1 MLISHKESSKRQT
14 NAILQ
19 SYYNDTLKD
28 YENLTEKNSKLVTY
42 QDNVFSSINK
52 LNIALQNYYKAA
64 RYLYMLEKRLADV
77 LGIQLDWS
85 KLDFAKTYQGVID
98 YDLNN

>member
-1 MLISHKESSKRQT
+1 MIVSHKESSKRQT

-28 YENLTEKNSKLVTY
+28 YETLTEKNSYLVEY
-42 QDNVFSSINK
+42 QNNVFSSINK
-52 LNIALQNYYKAA
+52 LNVALLNYYKAA
-64 RYLYMLEKRLADV
+64 RYLYMLENRVAGV

-85 KLDFAKTYQGVID
+85 KLDFANTYKEVID

>member
-1 MLISHKESSKRQT
+1 MLISHKESSKTQT
-14 NAILQ
+14 NSILN
-19 SYYNDTLKD
+19 SYYDDTLED
-28 YENLTEKNSKLVTY
+28 YDILVEKNSNLVSY
-42 QDNVFSSINK
+42 QNYVLKSINK
-52 LNIALQNYYKAA
+52 LNTALLNYYKAA

-85 KLDFAKTYQGVID
+85 ALNFANTYQEVID

>member
-1 MLISHKESSKRQT
+1 MIISHKDSCKRQT
-14 NAILQ
+14 NSILS

-28 YENLTEKNSKLVTY
+28 YETLTEKNSNLVTY
-42 QDNVFSSINK
+42 QDTVLKSINK
-52 LNIALQNYYKAA
+52 LNTALLNYYKAA
-64 RYLYMLEKRLADV
+64 RYLYMLEKRCADV

-85 KLDFAKTYQGVID
+85 QLNFANTYQEVID

>member
-1 MLISHKESSKRQT
+1 MLISHKESSKTQT
-14 NAILQ
+14 NSILN
-19 SYYNDTLKD
+19 SYYNDTLED
-28 YENLTEKNSKLVTY
+28 YDSLVEKNSNLITY
-42 QDNVFSSINK
+42 QDNVLKSINK
-52 LNIALQNYYKAA
+52 LNTALLNYFKAA

-85 KLDFAKTYQGVID
+85 KLNFANTYQEVID

>member
-1 MLISHKESSKRQT
+1 MVISHRESSKRQT
-14 NAILQ
+14 NAILE
-19 SYYNDTLKD
+19 SYYNDTLED
-28 YENLTEKNSKLVTY
+28 YDTLTEKNSNLVTY
-42 QDNVFSSINK
+42 QNNVFRSIKK
-52 LNIALQNYYKAA
+52 LNTALLNYFKAA

-85 KLDFAKTYQGVID
+85 KLDFANTYQKVID

>member
-1 MLISHKESSKRQT
+1 MLISHRESSKRQT

-19 SYYNDTLKD
+19 SYYNDTLED
-28 YENLTEKNSKLVTY
+28 YDSLVEKNSNLVGY
-42 QDNVFSSINK
+42 QDTVLKSINK
-52 LNIALQNYYKAA
+52 LNVALLNYYKAA
-64 RYLYMLEKRLADV
+64 RYLYMLEKRCADV

-85 KLDFAKTYQGVID
+85 KLNFANTYQEVID

>member
-14 NAILQ
+14 NSILN
-19 SYYNDTLKD
+19 SYYNDTLED
-28 YENLTEKNSKLVTY
+28 YDDLVDKNSNLVGY
-42 QDNVFSSINK
+42 QENVLKSINK
-52 LNIALQNYYKAA
+52 LNTALLNYFKAA
-64 RYLYMLEKRLADV
+64 RYMYMLEQRIAKV

-85 KLDFAKTYQGVID
+85 ELNFANTYQEVID

>member
-1 MLISHKESSKRQT
+1 MLISHKESSKTQT
-14 NAILQ
+14 NSILN
-19 SYYNDTLKD
+19 SYYNDTLED
-28 YENLTEKNSKLVTY
+28 YDSLVEKNSNLVTY
-42 QDNVFSSINK
+42 QDNVLKSISK
-52 LNIALQNYYKAA
+52 LNTALYNYYKAA

-85 KLDFAKTYQGVID
+85 QLSFANTYQEVID

>member
-14 NAILQ
+14 NAILE
-19 SYYNDTLKD
+19 SYYNDTLED
-28 YENLTEKNSKLVTY
+28 YETLTEKNSNLVTY
-42 QDNVFSSINK
+42 QNNVFRSINK
-52 LNIALQNYYKAA
+52 LNTALFNYYKAA
-64 RYLYMLEKRLADV
+64 RYLYMLEKRVADV

-85 KLDFAKTYQGVID
+85 KLDFANTYKEVVD

>member
-14 NAILQ
+14 NSILN
-19 SYYNDTLKD
+19 SYYNDTLED
-28 YENLTEKNSKLVTY
+28 YDSLVEKNSYLVTY
-42 QDNVFSSINK
+42 QDNVFRSIKK
-52 LNIALQNYYKAA
+52 LNTALLNYYKAA
-64 RYLYMLEKRLADV
+64 RYLYMLEKRVADV

-85 KLDFAKTYQGVID
+85 KLNFANTYKEVID

>member
-14 NAILQ
+14 NSILN
-19 SYYNDTLKD
+19 SYYNDTLED
-28 YENLTEKNSKLVTY
+28 YDTLTEKNSNLVTY
-42 QDNVFSSINK
+42 QNNVFRSIKK
-52 LNIALQNYYKAA
+52 LNTALLNYYKAA
-64 RYLYMLEKRLADV
+64 RYLYMLEKRVADV

-85 KLDFAKTYQGVID
+85 KLDFANTYQEVID

>member
-1 MLISHKESSKRQT
+1 MIVSHKESSKRQT

-19 SYYNDTLKD
+19 SYYNDTLED
-28 YENLTEKNSKLVTY
+28 YDSLVEKNSNLVGY
-42 QDNVFSSINK
+42 QDTVLKSINK
-52 LNIALQNYYKAA
+52 LNVALLNYYKAA
-64 RYLYMLEKRLADV
+64 RYLYMLEKRCADV

-85 KLDFAKTYQGVID
+85 RLTFANTYQEVID

>member
-14 NAILQ
+14 NSILQ
-19 SYYNDTLKD
+19 SYYNDTLED
-28 YENLTEKNSKLVTY
+28 YDTLTEKNSNLVTY
-42 QDNVFSSINK
+42 QNNVFRSIKK
-52 LNIALQNYYKAA
+52 LNTALLNYYKAA
-64 RYLYMLEKRLADV
+64 RYLYMLEKRVADV

-85 KLDFAKTYQGVID
+85 KLDFANTYKEVVG

>member
-19 SYYNDTLKD
+19 SYYKD
-28 YENLTEKNSKLVTY
+28 ILRDYDNLTEKNSKLVTY